1 MHGRARSLVHTT
13 QSRPAGDSRAG
24 RSPRRPLTNKNIRLR
39 PSFVALYMVIWC
51 LSACPGYTVE
61 SSVLCLWVAYA
72 YECVWTLRRYCL
84 YVTLNTAYSHCSL
97 SHCTA
102 RPAPSGELPT
112 ETRVER
118 RAHRRAT
125 DRAPFCFSIWISGF
139 RASRLMFRVDR
150 VGRSGHRDP
159 CSRRSVRSE
168 VGFLPFAIAWGPPRA
183 HPRHCACRGEI
194 GKKQRVML

>member
-1 MHGRARSLVHTT
+1 MMRRRVRRRDERTTRPPSAIVAPGRLLARTCTLPRPHA

-24 RSPRRPLTNKNIRLR
+24 RSPRRPLINKNIRLR

-84 YVTLNTAYSHCSL
+84 YYTQHCVQSL
-97 SHCTA
+97 FTQSLY
-102 RPAPSGELPT
+102 RSPSRPSGELPT

-150 VGRSGHRDP
+150 VGRSP
-159 CSRRSVRSE
+159 
-168 VGFLPFAIAWGPPRA
+168 
-183 HPRHCACRGEI
+183 
-194 GKKQRVML
+194 